1 MLHKGNS
8 MFQYIQAI
16 QESQGTKSPLQKL
29 GQLVSKLVLFF
40 MTFLLCHKFSR
51 ILAVLSWFFGAML
64 MRNLVAFLV
73 RDLVAFFPWLLVA
86 NLLRFLPA
94 LVVGLRVALLDI
106 VALLQGHLNAMFVW
120 NMVAQFLFLLPLPQ
134 QLLDQ
139 GKPLPTVVDMFGF
152 FIFGFFVFVV
162 LMFRA
167 SLFSPF
173 FRKPG
178 KPIPVTLIE
187 VFLAGRMNLMVA
199 DLLVFHRTLFL
210 LHNLTLGVGGTLLN
224 ILLAA
229 LFHMLSVANLLIML
243 RTLGGVFLHALI
255 FVLFMADL
263 LICDVTY
270 WMHVLGPNNVTLLW
284 VLLKQLLERLRIVR
298 QK

>member
-73 RDLVAFFPWLLVA
+73 RDLVAFFPWL
-86 NLLRFLPA
+86 
-94 LVVGLRVALLDI
+94 RVALLDI
-106 VALLQGHLNAMFVW
+106 VALLQRHLNAMFVW

-167 SLFSPF
+167 SFFSPF

-229 LFHMLSVANLLIML
+229 LFHMLGVANLLIML

-270 WMHVLGPNNVTLLW
+270 RMHVLGPNNVTLLW